1 MKILLTSL
9 LFAPSIGGIETVS
22 LLLAREFVAAGHSVK
37 VATMT
42 PGDDG
47 ASYGF
52 EVLRKP
58 SFAQLAQAAR
68 WCDVYF
74 QNNISVPLAAPLL
87 IVRRPWFICHQTWI
101 PEPNGF
107 SGLNHRLKLFLLRFA
122 HSISISQAI
131 AAALPVKSE
140 LIPNPYDANLFHV
153 RDSIARSE
161 DLVALGRLV
170 SDKGFDL
177 LVEALA
183 LLAKEG
189 CKPKLTIIGDG
200 PEKAALIRQA
210 HDLRVADQITFLG
223 AMTGT
228 KLAEELNRHRIAV
241 IPSRWKE
248 PFGIVALEAIA
259 CGCVAVG
266 SQEGGLSDA
275 IGPCGLTF
283 PNGDVQALAAALSR
297 FLKTPGLLLQYRQH
311 AEEHLCKHHPSAIA
325 NQYLKM
331 FEDVSGNVH

>member
-22 LLLAREFVAAGHSVK
+22 MLLAREFVAAGHSVK

-42 PGDDG
+42 TGDDG

-101 PEPNGF
+101 PDPKAF
-107 SGLNHRLKLFLLRFA
+107 SGLNHRLKLFLLRFG
-122 HSISISQAI
+122 HSISISQAL

-140 LIPNPYDANLFHV
+140 MIPNPYDATLFHV
-153 RDSIARSE
+153 RDSIARAE

-177 LVEALA
+177 LIEALA

-189 CKPKLTIIGDG
+189 CRPKLTIIGDG
-200 PEKAALIRQA
+200 PEKQALIQQA
-210 HDLRVADQITFLG
+210 KDLQVADQITFLG
-223 AMTGT
+223 ARTGT
-228 KLAEELNRHRIAV
+228 ELAEELNRHRIAV

-259 CGCVAVG
+259 CGCVVVG
-266 SQEGGLSDA
+266 SQDGGLSDA
-275 IGPCGLTF
+275 IGSCGLTF
-283 PNGDVQALAAALSR
+283 PNGDVPALAQALSQL
-297 FLKTPGLLLQYRQH
+297 LKTPELLLQYRRH
-311 AEEHLCKHHPSAIA
+311 AEEHLRMHHPSAVA
-325 NQYLKM
+325 KQYLI
-331 FEDVSGNVH
+331 FFSSR